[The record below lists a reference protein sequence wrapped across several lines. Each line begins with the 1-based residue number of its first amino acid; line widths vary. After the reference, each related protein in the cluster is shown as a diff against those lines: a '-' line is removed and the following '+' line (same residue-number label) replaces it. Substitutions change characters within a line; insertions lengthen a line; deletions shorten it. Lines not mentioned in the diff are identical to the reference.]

1 MKASAPAVT
10 ALLLLFATSD
20 ALHADL
26 SLPDGLKNQKG
37 LMPGT
42 TLEVVD
48 GKYTTKG
55 QIRIENT
62 HGTAEE
68 PVVIRAAN
76 RGKVVIGGKGGF
88 WLKDCAHVVLE
99 GFVFENDANQQ
110 GVLLEDCQ
118 HVRVTR
124 NVFRLNEKEKPRWS
138 QHWLYII
145 GTRSGH
151 NRVDHN
157 LFEKKVNKGAMFF
170 ARGDDATLTPT
181 EHDQLDHNHFRDVV
195 YANDSNGHETLR
207 TGGNDLGA
215 IGRSTHTIME
225 HNLLER
231 CSGEQEI
238 ISLKSSDNIVR
249 HNTFIDCIGSICL
262 RLGNR
267 NEISHNVMLNPAK
280 VTPAGGVKI
289 YGFDHHVHHNHFQ
302 DLTGTGHVA
311 PLAVLPGRFDTETTD
326 QIGKVYSDH
335 TSGAPT
341 RARIDANA
349 WVDCAAL
356 VIGREKPD
364 KDYPFSPH
372 DCTFTGNLVVRTS
385 RIKTPLV
392 ILGPTREFTGQ
403 DNLMDLAPDDAIPA
417 DKPWNAWFSLRLSP
431 VVTQDNRAQEGP
443 KQRAFPP
450 PVVLTAK
457 DVGVDAP

>member
-1 MKASAPAVT
+1 MSNLLAAADAALPA
-10 ALLLLFATSD
+10 
-20 ALHADL
+20 
-26 SLPDGLKNQKG
+26 GLMNQKE
-37 LMPGT
+37 LAPGT
-42 TLEVVD
+42 TLEVPD
-48 GKYTTKG
+48 GKYPTKG
-55 QIRIENT
+55 EICIEST
-62 HGTAEE
+62 RGTAEK
-68 PVVIRAAN
+68 PVVIRAQN
-76 RGKVVIGGKGGF
+76 RGKVVISGKAGF
-88 WLKDCAHVVLE
+88 KLKDCEHVVIE

-110 GVLLEDCQ
+110 GVLLEDCR

-124 NVFRLNEKEKPRWS
+124 NVFRLNEKEKPRWM
-138 QHWLYII
+138 QHWVYII
-145 GTRSGH
+145 GMRSGH

-157 LFEKKVNKGAMFF
+157 LFEKKLNRGSMFF

-225 HNLLER
+225 HN
-231 CSGEQEI
+231 
-238 ISLKSSDNIVR
+238 
-249 HNTFIDCIGSICL
+249 TFLDCIGSICL

-267 NEISHNVMLNPAK
+267 NEIHHNTMLNPGK

-289 YGFDHHVHHNHFQ
+289 YGFDQHVHHNHFQ

-326 QIGKVYSDH
+326 QIGRVYSDH

-341 RARIDANA
+341 RAKIEANV

-372 DCTFTGNLVVRTS
+372 DCTFTENLVVRTQTL
-385 RIKTPLV
+385 KPPLV
-392 ILGPTREFTGQ
+392 ILGPTREFKGQ
-403 DNLMDLAPDDAIPA
+403 GNVMDLADHESIPV
-417 DKPWNAWFSLRLSP
+417 DKPWNNWFSEHRGLVQNKDGLI
-431 VVTQDNRAQEGP
+431 VEGEKRGNFP
-443 KQRAFPP
+443 K
-450 PVVLTAK
+450 PVVLSTK

>member
-1 MKASAPAVT
+1 MNVSASAVT
-10 ALLLLFATSD
+10 ALLLFATLKILPAAD
-20 ALHADL
+20 ADL
-26 SLPDGLKNQKG
+26 PAGLKNQKE
-37 LMPGT
+37 LAPGT
-42 TLEVVD
+42 TLEVPD

-55 QIRIENT
+55 EIRIENT
-62 HGTAEE
+62 RGTAEK

-76 RGKVVIGGKGGF
+76 RGKAVISGKAGF
-88 WLKDCAHVVLE
+88 KLKDCEHVVIE

-110 GVLLEDCQ
+110 GVLLEDCR

-124 NVFRLNEKEKPRWS
+124 NTFRLNEKEKPRWS

-157 LFEKKVNKGAMFF
+157 LFEKKLNKGAMFF

-267 NEISHNVMLNPAK
+267 NEIHHNTMLNPGK
-280 VTPAGGVKI
+280 VSPAGGVKI
-289 YGFDHHVHHNHFQ
+289 YGFDQHVHHNHFQ

-326 QIGKVYSDH
+326 QIGKMYSDH

-341 RARIDANA
+341 RAKIEANV

-372 DCTFTGNLVVRTS
+372 DCTFTENLVVRTQTM
-385 RIKTPLV
+385 KPPLM
-392 ILGPTREFTGQ
+392 ILGPTREFKGQ
-403 DNLMDLAPDDAIPA
+403 GNVMDITDHDIIPV
-417 DKPWNAWFSLRLSP
+417 DKPWNRWFSVHLGL
-431 VVTQDNRAQEGP
+431 AQNKDGLIVEGGKRGDFP
-443 KQRAFPP
+443 K
-450 PVVLTAK
+450 PVVLRTK